1 MISCPEY
8 AHVSSEFPP
17 GSSWDE
23 QKSFMDEHVVA
34 PGAIPKFGGEVE
46 CLEEK
51 DAHSG
56 NFRDEILCKTWNSE
70 EFNTAIPGSVDRNAQ
85 ITLGIRD
92 AIEQEFNGHVCRA
105 LDILYTRVSE
115 LIRLGWIRQLNDEI
129 ESIDPNEIGTDVLLG
144 ILTSTLPVRSQLP
157 YRSKLYRA
165 AFKILKQRRHFERG
179 ILDGL
184 E

>member
-1 MISCPEY
+1 MITCPEY
-8 AHVSSEFPP
+8 AQVSSEHPP

-23 QKSFMDEHVVA
+23 HTSFLDRDAVA
-34 PGAIPKFGGEVE
+34 PGSIEGEVAY
-46 CLEEK
+46 EEER
-51 DAHSG
+51 DDG
-56 NFRDEILCKTWNSE
+56 NENVWAKIICENWVNDEFKTR
-70 EFNTAIPGSVDRNAQ
+70 IPGSVDRNAK

-92 AIEQEFNGHVCRA
+92 AIELEFKGQVCMA
-105 LDILYTRVSE
+105 LDIVYARVSE
-115 LIRLGWIRQLNDEI
+115 LIRLGWIVKLNDEI

-157 YRSKLYRA
+157 YRSKLYRE